1 MDTMG
6 PKISR
11 SLFWLVLVFPLLGDT
26 AAGAS
31 ATGRSTNWFY
41 RWSVGGE
48 EGAAPTGPDVS

>member
-1 MDTMG
+1 MG